1 MDHITEYS
9 KLCDLVYSVSCLNIK
24 NEHISELHEDEY
36 NELNYDDSNYHKNN
50 KIINKQLKEMDNKYI
65 LHFQEEYSDIDKIL
79 SSFDLREYVIP
90 YSSYLTNIINNYLM
104 ELMMRYMNFSV
115 DEKSNI
121 TTLIKFYK
129 FSVEYIGFYYSYQ
142 KQLEKLSSFP
152 DERNELKLKAKLDM
166 KNKLD
171 YVKAYEIYDY
181 LNSFKDAVYFSDN
194 VDEEYETYTI
204 NSKKLIH
211 PLQDLVKYLL
221 SSMDNYIKDVNEF
234 IKLNVND
241 RMDMMIPFMNIIQ
254 FLLYILVK
262 NDDKLLE

>member
-1 MDHITEYS
+1 
-9 KLCDLVYSVSCLNIK
+9 
-24 NEHISELHEDEY
+24 
-36 NELNYDDSNYHKNN
+36 
-50 KIINKQLKEMDNKYI
+50 
-65 LHFQEEYSDIDKIL
+65 
-79 SSFDLREYVIP
+79 
-90 YSSYLTNIINNYLM
+90 M